1 MRRARENERVGRIDL
16 ERFVPFRLNRLA
28 AEVSRALA
36 RVYGERFG
44 IDIPEWRIIATLG
57 DRGRARAQDIALS
70 TRMHKS
76 VVSRAVARLMAL
88 GWVARTANAR
98 DRREAPLS
106 LTGTGRDIYAE
117 LVPIVL
123 DYQDRLLGSS
133 ERRRAPHVRAAPR
146 KARAA
151 ARSAVPAATSGAR
164 WSRDPGGVARGGNQA
179 RCGGLRR
186 AATRPPAMKPPR
198 CAA

>member
-1 MRRARENERVGRIDL
+1 MGAAHRIDL

-76 VVSRAVARLMAL
+76 MVSRAVTRLIEL
-88 GWVARTANAR
+88 GWVARTAGIK
-98 DRREAPLS
+98 DRREAPLA
-106 LTGTGRDIYAE
+106 LTVAGREVYQQ

-123 DYQDRLLGSS
+123 VYQDRLLASLTES
-133 ERRRAPHVRAAPR
+133 ERQTLERLLGKLERQLDLPCRP
-146 KARAA
+146 
-151 ARSAVPAATSGAR
+151 
-164 WSRDPGGVARGGNQA
+164 
-179 RCGGLRR
+179 
-186 AATRPPAMKPPR
+186 TRPEPR
-198 CAA
+198 CDATAVLPEPSSASPVD

>member
-1 MRRARENERVGRIDL
+1 MGASDRIDL

-76 VVSRAVARLMAL
+76 VVSRAVARLGEL
-88 GWVARTANAR
+88 GWIARSANAR
-98 DRREAPLS
+98 DRREAPLR
-106 LTGTGRDIYAE
+106 LTADGRRVYAQ

-123 DYQDRLLGSS
+123 DYQERLLGDLSDS
-133 ERRRAPHVRAAPR
+133 ERRTL
-146 KARAA
+146 ARLLDKLERQLDLPCRPARPASGGHAA
-151 ARSAVPAATSGAR
+151 AVALPEP
-164 WSRDPGGVARGGNQA
+164 SRR
-179 RCGGLRR
+179 
-186 AATRPPAMKPPR
+186 
-198 CAA
+198 

>member
-1 MRRARENERVGRIDL
+1 MSASDRIDL

-76 VVSRAVARLMAL
+76 VVSRAVARLMGL
-88 GWVARTANAR
+88 GWIARTANAK
-98 DRREAPLS
+98 DRREAALR
-106 LTGTGRDIYAE
+106 LTADGRRIYRQ

-123 DYQDRLLGSS
+123 GYQDHLLGGLSESERRTLDRLLDKL
-133 ERRRAPHVRAAPR
+133 ERRFELPCRPIRPELRAITAGLTLPEA
-146 KARAA
+146 
-151 ARSAVPAATSGAR
+151 SG
-164 WSRDPGGVARGGNQA
+164 D
-179 RCGGLRR
+179 
-186 AATRPPAMKPPR
+186 
-198 CAA
+198 

>member
-1 MRRARENERVGRIDL
+1 MGASDRIDL

-44 IDIPEWRIIATLG
+44 IDIPEWRVIATLG
-57 DRGRARAQDIALS
+57 DRGRARAQDITLS

-76 VVSRAVARLMAL
+76 VVSRAVARLIEL
-88 GWVARTANAR
+88 GWVARSANAS

-106 LTGTGRDIYAE
+106 LTAAGSEVYAQ

-123 DYQDRLLGSS
+123 GYQDHLLGCLSAG
-133 ERRRAPHVRAAPR
+133 ERRMLEQLLDKLERRLELPCRPAHPEPRREVDGAALPEPSQR
-146 KARAA
+146 
-151 ARSAVPAATSGAR
+151 
-164 WSRDPGGVARGGNQA
+164 
-179 RCGGLRR
+179 
-186 AATRPPAMKPPR
+186 
-198 CAA
+198 

>member
-1 MRRARENERVGRIDL
+1 MSASHRIDL

-57 DRGRARAQDIALS
+57 DCGRARAQDIALS

-76 VVSRAVARLMAL
+76 MVSRAAARLIEL
-88 GWVARTANAR
+88 GWVARTASTK
-98 DRREAPLS
+98 DRREAPLR
-106 LTGTGRDIYAE
+106 LTAAGREVYQQ

-123 DYQDRLLGSS
+123 DYQERLLGNLTAS
-133 ERRRAPHVRAAPR
+133 ERRMLERLLDKLERQLELPCRP
-146 KARAA
+146 ARPEARGRGAA
-151 ARSAVPAATSGAR
+151 ATLPEPSRPGAA
-164 WSRDPGGVARGGNQA
+164 D
-179 RCGGLRR
+179 
-186 AATRPPAMKPPR
+186 
-198 CAA
+198 

>member
-1 MRRARENERVGRIDL
+1 MRPTGRIDL

-76 VVSRAVARLMAL
+76 VVSRAVARLSEL
-88 GWVARTANAR
+88 GWLARSANAK
-98 DRREAPLS
+98 DRREAPLR
-106 LTGTGRDIYAE
+106 LTADGRHVYRQLI
-117 LVPIVL
+117 PIVL
-123 DYQDRLLGSS
+123 EYQECLLGDLSDGERRTLERLLDKLERQLDLPCRPARPARDGQAAEAVLPDARPRGLDQADAS
-133 ERRRAPHVRAAPR
+133 ETADRRER
-146 KARAA
+146 
-151 ARSAVPAATSGAR
+151 
-164 WSRDPGGVARGGNQA
+164 
-179 RCGGLRR
+179 
-186 AATRPPAMKPPR
+186 
-198 CAA
+198 